1 MESRR
6 KRAPIGA
13 PPPSTLW
20 IRGGVGYSPRQVPAS
35 SKREVKYP
43 RRARVGTRP
52 LSVRASHTSDSVHCC
67 DPLPPGREVSIL
79 QELVTAKGVRSL
91 VTEAE
96 DTTKRLGWV
105 TSFVRG
111 QTARDANLQIVNEHV
126 TPRIALNFQGEG
138 DGTSR
143 ARDDSMAA
151 RIAKRRQERHTPRQ
165 LPSGFRRE
173 KAEKLLSRTTGELR
187 SVHGLLELASRLHTA
202 SAEEEALEG
211 SFGTLRS
218 RIGRILITK
227 KLLVGSSSGSSKD
240 ELDVIVGQW
249 DRNGDGEVQK
259 NEFRSAIRSLGL
271 TQEVRNPA
279 WKRSHLPT
287 GSTCMPCWTPI

>member
-1 MESRR
+1 M
-6 KRAPIGA
+6 
-13 PPPSTLW
+13 LW
-20 IRGGVGYSPRQVPAS
+20 IRGGAGYSPRQVPAS

-43 RRARVGTRP
+43 RNARVGSRP
-52 LSVRASHTSDSVHCC
+52 LSVRASHTSDSAHCC

-79 QELVTAKGVRSL
+79 QELVTAKGVRAL
-91 VTEAE
+91 VAE
-96 DTTKRLGWV
+96 SEDITRRLGWV

-111 QTARDANLQIVNEHV
+111 QTAREANLQIVNERI
-126 TPRIALNFQGEG
+126 TPRTPLNFQGEG

-165 LPSGFRRE
+165 QPAGFRKE
-173 KAEKLLSRTTGELR
+173 KAEKLLARTTGELR
-187 SVHGLLELASRLHTA
+187 SVHSLMELASRLQSA
-202 SAEEEALEG
+202 STEEEALEG

-227 KLLVGSSSGSSKD
+227 KLLVTAGGKD
-240 ELDVIVGQW
+240 EIDVIVGQW

-259 NEFRSAIRSLGL
+259 NEFRSAIRNLGL
-271 TQEVRNPA
+271 TQEVIPRGVRAPQTRLPA
-279 WKRSHLPT
+279 DD
-287 GSTCMPCWTPI
+287 